1 MSPSVISSISSPSPV
16 ASLYLLVGS
25 VLEGSTPVGWH
36 PLKKVEVVCV
46 KHQVLPVPYLV
57 GFR

>member
-1 MSPSVISSISSPSPV
+1 MSLSVISSISSPV
-16 ASLYLLVGS
+16 ASFYLLVDS

-46 KHQVLPVPYLV
+46 KLQVVPVPYLV
-57 GFR
+57 RFR